1 MAMAETGL
9 ENWEAQIRKGWLDV
23 AILAILWQGR
33 LYGLEILRELESRS
47 DLVIAEGTV
56 YPVLTR
62 LRKEGLIDGKWEE
75 SDSGHPRRYYKLTA
89 AGRNRAQ
96 ALARHSHEFLA
107 KIDALIQ
114 PLLKEQ
120 MR

>member
-1 MAMAETGL
+1 MAENGL

-23 AILAILWQGR
+23 AILATLWKGR
-33 LYGLEILRELESRS
+33 LYGLEILRELEGRS

-62 LRKEGLIDGKWEE
+62 LRKEGLIEGEWEE
-75 SDSGHPRRYYKLTA
+75 SDSGHPRRYYRLTA
-89 AGRNRAQ
+89 AGKTRAR
-96 ALARHSHEFLA
+96 ALARHSHEFLS
-107 KIDALIQ
+107 KMDALIQ

-120 MR
+120 TR